1 MIGRI
6 VPHLLLALENLQ
18 PVGDILHHLFLA
30 QLALVGEL
38 ALPWIVKHFA
48 VLKQVDRALA
58 VFDAPVFRDQDASSS
73 GKPFGRKH
81 ALVVA
86 EVGDLGFRP
95 ALLESLAGNSIEEE
109 AVLCIAPVRFFA
121 VGIEEDAVV
130 IRDRPDDDV
139 LIEERAVMPSASE
152 WRFAGRLLRIRSI
165 DPRRSGG

>member
-1 MIGRI
+1 MGMIGRI
-6 VPHLLLALENLQ
+6 VPISSLRSENLQ

-58 VFDAPVFRDQDASSS
+58 VFDAPVFRDQDVVF

-95 ALLESLAGNSIEEE
+95 GAA
-109 AVLCIAPVRFFA
+109 
-121 VGIEEDAVV
+121 
-130 IRDRPDDDV
+130 
-139 LIEERAVMPSASE
+139 
-152 WRFAGRLLRIRSI
+152 
-165 DPRRSGG
+165 